1 MSENILEKIGYYLK
15 NYNDFL
21 IVGHKDPDGDAIGS
35 SLALYKALTEYG
47 KRAIVANT
55 SKISDLYFFLDD
67 VKNIVQLQNNEKVQ
81 VIITVDSADFER
93 TNLDKSYVKDKI
105 LINID
110 HHPTNTHYGTINFVV
125 PQAAAVGCLIY
136 QILKFNNMPIN
147 LKTAEYLYLSILT
160 DTGSFRYSSTS
171 ANAFRIAS
179 DLIDLGVKPWKIAYN
194 IYESKKLT
202 TLKLMGLA
210 LNTIDTYYNDK
221 LAVMRIN
228 QEMYRSTNTNA
239 DDTEGFVNIARS
251 VRGCEVGALLRE
263 DKPNYIKVS
272 LRSKDAVDVSTIAL
286 LFRGGGHKNAAG
298 FEINGT
304 IEEVKETLIRAF
316 SFLE

>member
-1 MSENILEKIGYYLK
+1 MSEHILEKIGYYLK

-47 KRAIVANT
+47 KNTIVANT

-67 VKNIVQLQNNEKVQ
+67 VKNILQLQNNEKAQ

-93 TNLDKSYVKDKI
+93 TKLDKNYVKDKI

-110 HHPTNTHYGTINFVV
+110 HHPTNTQYGNINYVV

-136 QILKFNNMPIN
+136 EILKFNNIPIS

-194 IYESKKLT
+194 IYESKKLS
-202 TLKLMGLA
+202 TLKLMGQA
-210 LNTIDTYYNDK
+210 INTITPYYNNK
-221 LAVMRIN
+221 LIIMHIT
-228 QEMYRSTNTNA
+228 QKMYNETNTTS

-251 VRGCEVGALLRE
+251 VKGCEVGVLLRE
-263 DKPNYIKVS
+263 DRPNFIKVS
-272 LRSKDAVDVSTIAL
+272 LRSKDEVDVSNIAAS
-286 LFRGGGHKNAAG
+286 FGGGGHKNAAG
-298 FEINGT
+298 FELEGS
-304 IEEVKETLIRAF
+304 IEGIKEKLIKAF
-316 SFLE
+316 SFLS

>member
-1 MSENILEKIGYYLK
+1 MNENILETIGYYLK

-35 SLALYKALTEYG
+35 SLALYKALSEFG
-47 KRAIVANT
+47 KNAIVANI

-67 VKNIVQLQNNEKVQ
+67 TKNIKLLQNNEKVQ

-93 TNLDKSYVKDKI
+93 TNLNKDYIKDKI

-110 HHPTNTHYGTINFVV
+110 HHPTNTGFGNINYVV
-125 PQAAAVGCLIY
+125 PEASAVGCLIY
-136 QILKFNNMPIN
+136 EILKFNDIPIS

-171 ANAFRIAS
+171 SNAFRIAS
-179 DLIDLGVKPWKIAYN
+179 ELIKLGVKPWKIAYN

-202 TLKLMGLA
+202 TLKLMGQA
-210 LNTIDTYYNDK
+210 INTITTHYNDK
-221 LAVMRIN
+221 LVIMYIN
-228 QEMYRSTNTNA
+228 QDMYRKTNTTS

-251 VRGCEVGALLRE
+251 IKGCEVGALLRE

-272 LRSKDAVDVSTIAL
+272 LRSKDQVDVSKIAL
-286 LFRGGGHKNAAG
+286 TFGGGGHKNAAG
-298 FEINGT
+298 FELVGS
-304 IEEVKETLIRAF
+304 IEEIKEKLVQAF
-316 SFLE
+316 SFLK

>member
-1 MSENILEKIGYYLK
+1 MNENILGQIDHYLK
-15 NYNDFL
+15 NYDNFL
-21 IVGHKDPDGDAIGS
+21 VIGHKDPDGDAIGS
-35 SLALYKALTEYG
+35 SLALYKALNEFG
-47 KRAIVANT
+47 KNAIVANI

-67 VKNIVQLQNNEKVQ
+67 TKNILLLQNNEKAQ

-93 TNLDKSYVKDKI
+93 TMLDRQYVKDKI

-110 HHPTNTHYGTINFVV
+110 HHPTNTHFGNINFVV
-125 PQAAAVGCLIY
+125 PEAAAVGCLIY
-136 QILKFNNMPIN
+136 EILTFCNIPIS

-179 DLIDLGVKPWKIAYN
+179 NLIEIGVKPWKIAYN

-210 LNTIDTYYNDK
+210 INTIDTYYNNK
-221 LAVMRIN
+221 LALMHIT
-228 QEMYRSTNTNA
+228 QEMYSSTNTNS

-251 VRGCEVGALLRE
+251 VRGCEVGVLLRE

-272 LRSKDAVDVSTIAL
+272 LRSKDAVDVSKIAQ
-286 LFRGGGHKNAAG
+286 LFGGGGHKNAAG

-304 IEEVKETLIRAF
+304 IEEIKTTLVKAF

>member
-1 MSENILEKIGYYLK
+1 MSEHILEKIGYYLK

-21 IVGHKDPDGDAIGS
+21 VVGHKDPDGDAIGS

-47 KRAIVANT
+47 KNTIVANT

-67 VKNIVQLQNNEKVQ
+67 VKNILQLQNNEKAQ

-93 TNLDKSYVKDKI
+93 TKLDKNYVKDKI

-110 HHPTNTHYGTINFVV
+110 HHPTNTQYGNINYVV

-136 QILKFNNMPIN
+136 EILKFNNIPIS

-194 IYESKKLT
+194 IYESKKLS
-202 TLKLMGLA
+202 TLKLMGQA
-210 LNTIDTYYNDK
+210 INTITPYYNNK
-221 LAVMRIN
+221 LIIMHIT
-228 QEMYRSTNTNA
+228 QKMYNETNTTS

-251 VRGCEVGALLRE
+251 VKGCEVGVLLRE
-263 DKPNYIKVS
+263 DRPNFIKVS
-272 LRSKDAVDVSTIAL
+272 LRSKDEVDVSNIAAS
-286 LFRGGGHKNAAG
+286 FGGGGHKNAAG
-298 FEINGT
+298 FELEGS
-304 IEEVKETLIRAF
+304 IEGIKEKLIKAF
-316 SFLE
+316 SFLS

>member
-47 KRAIVANT
+47 KNTIVANT

-67 VKNIVQLQNNEKVQ
+67 VKNILQLQNNEKAQ

-93 TNLDKSYVKDKI
+93 TKLDKNYVKDKI

-110 HHPTNTHYGTINFVV
+110 HHPTNTQYGNINYVV

-136 QILKFNNMPIN
+136 EILKFNNIPIS

-194 IYESKKLT
+194 I
-202 TLKLMGLA
+202 
-210 LNTIDTYYNDK
+210 
-221 LAVMRIN
+221 
-228 QEMYRSTNTNA
+228 
-239 DDTEGFVNIARS
+239 
-251 VRGCEVGALLRE
+251 
-263 DKPNYIKVS
+263 
-272 LRSKDAVDVSTIAL
+272 
-286 LFRGGGHKNAAG
+286 
-298 FEINGT
+298 
-304 IEEVKETLIRAF
+304 
-316 SFLE
+316 

>member
-1 MSENILEKIGYYLK
+1 MNENILEKIGYYLK

-93 TNLDKSYVKDKI
+93 TNLDKKYVKDKI

-110 HHPTNTHYGTINFVV
+110 HHPTNTQYGNINYVV

-136 QILKFNNMPIN
+136 EILKFNSIPIS

-171 ANAFRIAS
+171 SNAFRIAS
-179 DLIDLGVKPWKIAYN
+179 ELIDLGVKPWKIAYN
-194 IYESKKLT
+194 IYESKKLS
-202 TLKLMGLA
+202 TLKLMGQA
-210 LNTIDTYYNDK
+210 INTITPYYNNK
-221 LAVMRIN
+221 LII
-228 QEMYRSTNTNA
+228 MYITQKMYEDTKTTA

-251 VRGCEVGALLRE
+251 VKGCEVGALLRE
-263 DKPNYIKVS
+263 DKPNFIKVS
-272 LRSKDAVDVSTIAL
+272 LRSKDQVDVSSIAAS
-286 LFRGGGHKNAAG
+286 FGGGGHKNAAG
-298 FEINGT
+298 FELEGS
-304 IEEVKETLIRAF
+304 IEDVKEKLIKAF
-316 SFLE
+316 SFLT

>member
-1 MSENILEKIGYYLK
+1 MNENILETIGYYLK

-35 SLALYKALTEYG
+35 SLAFYKALSEFG
-47 KRAIVANT
+47 KNAIVANT

-67 VKNIVQLQNNEKVQ
+67 TKNIKLLENNEEVQ

-93 TNLDKSYVKDKI
+93 TNLNKDYVRDKI

-110 HHPTNTHYGTINFVV
+110 HHPTNTFFGNINYVV
-125 PQAAAVGCLIY
+125 PEAAAVGCLIY
-136 QILKFNNMPIN
+136 EILKFNDIPISS
-147 LKTAEYLYLSILT
+147 KTAEYLYLSILT

-171 ANAFRIAS
+171 SNAFKIAS
-179 DLIDLGVKPWKIAYN
+179 ELIKLGVKPWKMAYN

-210 LNTIDTYYNDK
+210 INTITTYYNDK
-221 LAVMRIN
+221 LAIMYIN
-228 QEMYRSTNTNA
+228 QGMYKNTNTTS

-251 VRGCEVGALLRE
+251 VKGCEVGVLLRE

-272 LRSKDAVDVSTIAL
+272 LRSKDEVDVSKIAL
-286 LFRGGGHKNAAG
+286 TFGGGGHKNAAG
-298 FEINGT
+298 FELVGS
-304 IEEVKETLIRAF
+304 IEEVKEKLVQAF
-316 SFLE
+316 SFLK

>member
-1 MSENILEKIGYYLK
+1 
-15 NYNDFL
+15 
-21 IVGHKDPDGDAIGS
+21 
-35 SLALYKALTEYG
+35 
-47 KRAIVANT
+47 
-55 SKISDLYFFLDD
+55 
-67 VKNIVQLQNNEKVQ
+67 
-81 VIITVDSADFER
+81 
-93 TNLDKSYVKDKI
+93 
-105 LINID
+105 
-110 HHPTNTHYGTINFVV
+110 
-125 PQAAAVGCLIY
+125 
-136 QILKFNNMPIN
+136 
-147 LKTAEYLYLSILT
+147 
-160 DTGSFRYSSTS
+160 
-171 ANAFRIAS
+171 S

>member
-1 MSENILEKIGYYLK
+1 MNENILEQIGYYLK
-15 NYNDFL
+15 NYNNFL

-35 SLALYKALTEYG
+35 SLALYKALNEFG
-47 KRAIVANT
+47 KNAIVANI
-55 SKISDLYFFLDD
+55 SKISDLYFFLDNT
-67 VKNIVQLQNNEKVQ
+67 KNIALLQNNEKAQ

-93 TNLDKSYVKDKI
+93 TMLDKQYVKDKV

-110 HHPTNTHYGTINFVV
+110 HHPTNTHFGNINFVV
-125 PQAAAVGCLIY
+125 PEAAAVGCLIY
-136 QILKFNNMPIN
+136 EILKFNNIPIS

-171 ANAFRIAS
+171 VNAFRIAS
-179 DLIDLGVKPWKIAYN
+179 NLIEIGVKPWEIAYN

-221 LAVMRIN
+221 LALMYIN
-228 QEMYRSTNTNA
+228 QEMYSSTNTNS

-251 VRGCEVGALLRE
+251 VRGCEVGVLLRE

-272 LRSKDAVDVSTIAL
+272 LRSKDAVDVSKIAL
-286 LFRGGGHKNAAG
+286 SFGGGGHKNAAG
-298 FEINGT
+298 FEINGA
-304 IEEVKETLIRAF
+304 IEEIKTTLVKAF